1 MVISPAGSKSAVH
14 VLNWVSRVGIGAGAV
29 FVAVTLGQETFF
41 YRSDSVGSGFG
52 IMDFFPSSKVAQ
64 QVLEK
69 SVDVICEGCKANFGS
84 TDRIAVLTSSASGVL
99 RLIQLIVVVNKSLSL
114 SNIHCDPTI
123 FPP

>member
-1 MVISPAGSKSAVH
+1 MVISPAGGKSVVH

-84 TDRIAVLTSSASGVL
+84 TDRIAVLTGSADEQSE
-99 RLIQLIVVVNKSLSL
+99 Q
-114 SNIHCDPTI
+114 
-123 FPP
+123 